1 MVEGYLSSEGGGGPD
16 FTGRAMDR
24 ANTDW
29 GNGVKNI
36 SVVIPI
42 FNEVENISSLSQ
54 ALRAVMEGMK
64 APYEVIFVDD
74 GSNDGSGDVL
84 QNLAQDDKRI
94 KVIQFRKNF
103 GQTAAIAA
111 GVEHAQGEIIV
122 TMDGDGQNDPK
133 DIPRLLE
140 KLEKGYDVASGWR
153 KHRKD
158 PFLNKKLPS
167 SVANWLIS
175 WLTRV
180 RLHDYGCTLKAYRR
194 DILKDVRL
202 YGEMHRFIPA
212 YASWVGARI
221 TELEVAHHPRKHGR
235 SKYGLSR
242 TSSIVLDLI
251 TILFLQRYSTK
262 PIRLFGGA
270 GMTLFVLGVF
280 TGLFVLFRRIIWGGA
295 WISPMILLSFLF
307 ITMGVMFI
315 LLGLIAEIIIRTYH
329 ESQGKPIYA
338 IKSSINL
345 NR

>member
-1 MVEGYLSSEGGGGPD
+1 
-16 FTGRAMDR
+16 MDR
-24 ANTDW
+24 ADTKR
-29 GNGVKNI
+29 GKGLKAV

-42 FNEVENISSLSQ
+42 FNEAENIPTLYQ
-54 ALRAVMEGMK
+54 ALKTVMEEMK
-64 APYEVIFVDD
+64 TTYEVIFVDD
-74 GSNDGSGDVL
+74 GSNDSGGEIL
-84 QNLAQDDKRI
+84 KSLSQGDK
-94 KVIQFRKNF
+94 KLKLIQFRKNF

-140 KLEKGYDVASGWR
+140 QLEQGYDVASGWR
-153 KHRKD
+153 KNRKD
-158 PFLNKKLPS
+158 PFLNKRFPS
-167 SVANWLIS
+167 ALANRLIS
-175 WLTRV
+175 WLTGV
-180 RLHDYGCTLKAYRR
+180 KLHDYGCTLKAYRR

-221 TELEVAHHPRKHGR
+221 AEMEVAHHPRKYGR

-242 TSSIVLDLI
+242 TTSIILDLI

-270 GMTLFVLGVF
+270 GMILFALGVL
-280 TGLFVLFRRIIWGGA
+280 TGLFVLLRKLVWGGV
-295 WISPMILLSFLF
+295 WISPMILISFLF

-329 ESQGKPIYA
+329 ESQGKPIYVV
-338 IKSSINL
+338 KSMVNFD
-345 NR
+345 

>member
-1 MVEGYLSSEGGGGPD
+1 
-16 FTGRAMDR
+16 MDR
-24 ANTDW
+24 ENTEQGRGPKW
-29 GNGVKNI
+29 L

-42 FNEVENISSLSQ
+42 FNEEENISPLYQ
-54 ALRAVMEGMK
+54 DLKAVMGRMGVK
-64 APYEVIFVDD
+64 YEVIFIDD
-74 GSNDGSGDVL
+74 GSDDASNEVL
-84 QNLAQDDKRI
+84 QGLAKDDKGV

-122 TMDGDGQNDPK
+122 TMDGDGQNDPR

-140 KLEKGYDVASGWR
+140 KLEQGYDVASGWR
-153 KHRKD
+153 KNRKD
-158 PFLNKKLPS
+158 PLLNKRFPS
-167 SVANWLIS
+167 AMANRLIS

-180 RLHDYGCTLKAYRR
+180 KLHDYGCTLKAYRR

-212 YASWVGARI
+212 YASWVGASI
-221 TELEVAHHPRKHGR
+221 TELEVSHHPRRHGR

-242 TSSIVLDLI
+242 TTSIILDLI

-270 GMTLFVLGVF
+270 GMILLALGVL
-280 TGLFVLFRRIIWGGA
+280 TGLFVLFRRLVWGGV
-295 WISPMILLSFLF
+295 WISPMILISFLF

-329 ESQGKPIYA
+329 ESQGKPIYT
-338 IKSSINL
+338 IKSTINL
-345 NR
+345 TH

>member
-1 MVEGYLSSEGGGGPD
+1 LKAV
-16 FTGRAMDR
+16 
-24 ANTDW
+24 
-29 GNGVKNI
+29 

-42 FNEVENISSLSQ
+42 FNEEENISPLFQ
-54 ALRAVMEGMK
+54 ELKAVMEGMGLE
-64 APYEVIFVDD
+64 YEVIFVDD
-74 GSNDGSGDVL
+74 GSDDASNEVV
-84 QNLAQDDKRI
+84 QRFAQDDKRI

-122 TMDGDGQNDPK
+122 TMDGDGQNDPR

-140 KLEKGYDVASGWR
+140 RLEKGYDVVSGWR
-153 KHRKD
+153 RNRKD
-158 PFLNKKLPS
+158 PLLNKRFPS
-167 SVANWLIS
+167 AMANRLIS

-212 YASWVGARI
+212 YASWVGASI
-221 TELEVAHHPRKHGR
+221 TEIEVAHHPRRHGR

-242 TSSIVLDLI
+242 TTSIILDLI
-251 TILFLQRYSTK
+251 TIIFLQRYSTK

-270 GMTLFVLGVF
+270 GMILFVLGVL
-280 TGLFVLFRRIIWGGA
+280 TGLFVLFRRLIWGGV
-295 WISPMILLSFLF
+295 WISPMILISFFF
-307 ITMGVMFI
+307 IIMAVMFI

-329 ESQGKPIYA
+329 ESQGKPIYVV
-338 IKSSINL
+338 KSMMNFE
-345 NR
+345 

>member
-1 MVEGYLSSEGGGGPD
+1 
-16 FTGRAMDR
+16 
-24 ANTDW
+24 
-29 GNGVKNI
+29 
-36 SVVIPI
+36 
-42 FNEVENISSLSQ
+42 
-54 ALRAVMEGMK
+54 MEGMK
-64 APYEVIFVDD
+64 VAYEVIFIDD
-74 GSNDGSGDVL
+74 GSDDCSCDVL
-84 QNLAQDDKRI
+84 QRLTQDDKWI
-94 KVIQFRKNF
+94 KLIQFRKNF

-122 TMDGDGQNDPK
+122 TMDGDGQNDPR

-140 KLEKGYDVASGWR
+140 QLEQGYDVASGWR
-153 KHRKD
+153 RNRKD
-158 PFLNKKLPS
+158 PFLSKKFPS
-167 SVANWLIS
+167 AVANRLIS

-180 RLHDYGCTLKAYRR
+180 RLHDYGCTLKAYRK

-212 YASWVGARI
+212 YASWVGAKI

-242 TSSIVLDLI
+242 TTSIILDLI

-270 GMTLFVLGVF
+270 GMILFALGGLA
-280 TGLFVLFRRIIWGGA
+280 GLFVLFRRLMWGGV
-295 WISPMILLSFLF
+295 WISPMILISFLF

-338 IKSSINL
+338 VKSTINL
-345 NR
+345 NQ

>member
-1 MVEGYLSSEGGGGPD
+1 
-16 FTGRAMDR
+16 MDR
-24 ANTDW
+24 ADTKRKR
-29 GNGVKNI
+29 GLKAV

-42 FNEVENISSLSQ
+42 FNEEENITPLYRG
-54 ALRAVMEGMK
+54 LKAVLVGMRTK
-64 APYEVIFVDD
+64 YEVIFVDD
-74 GSNDGSGDVL
+74 GSDDGSNEIL
-84 QNLAQDDKRI
+84 QRLAQEDKGI

-103 GQTAAIAA
+103 GQTAALAA

-122 TMDGDGQNDPK
+122 TMDGDGQNDPR

-153 KHRKD
+153 KNRKD
-158 PFLNKKLPS
+158 PLFKRKFPS
-167 SVANWLIS
+167 AVANKLIS

-180 RLHDYGCTLKAYRR
+180 KLHDYGCTLKAYRR

-212 YASWVGARI
+212 YASWVGASI
-221 TELEVAHHPRKHGR
+221 TELEVAHHPRRHGR

-242 TSSIVLDLI
+242 TTSVVLDLI
-251 TILFLQRYSTK
+251 TIIFLQRYSTK

-270 GMTLFVLGVF
+270 GMILLVLGVL
-280 TGLFVLFRRIIWGGA
+280 TGMFVLFRKLVWGGV
-295 WISPMILLSFLF
+295 WISPMILISFLF

-338 IKSSINL
+338 IKTTVNL
-345 NR
+345 E

>member
-1 MVEGYLSSEGGGGPD
+1 
-16 FTGRAMDR
+16 MDR
-24 ANTDW
+24 EDTDR
-29 GNGVKNI
+29 GRELKRL

-42 FNEVENISSLSQ
+42 FNEEQNITPLYRE
-54 ALRAVMEGMK
+54 LKTVLGGMETD
-64 APYEVIFVDD
+64 YEVICVDD
-74 GSNDGSGDVL
+74 GSGDGSGEIL
-84 QNLAQDDKRI
+84 QRLAQGDKRLR
-94 KVIQFRKNF
+94 VIQFRKNF

-122 TMDGDGQNDPK
+122 TLDGDGQNDPR

-140 KLEKGYDVASGWR
+140 RLEQGYDVASGWR
-153 KHRKD
+153 RNRKD
-158 PFLNKKLPS
+158 SLLNKRFPS
-167 SVANWLIS
+167 ALANRLIS

-180 RLHDYGCTLKAYRR
+180 KLHDYGCTLKAYRK

-221 TELEVAHHPRKHGR
+221 TEMEVAHHPRRHGR

-242 TSSIVLDLI
+242 TTSIILDLI

-270 GMTLFVLGVF
+270 GMILLGLGIM
-280 TGLFVLFRRIIWGGA
+280 TGLFVLYRRIIWGGV
-295 WISPMILLSFLF
+295 WISPMILISFLF

-329 ESQGKPIYA
+329 ESQGKPIYVV
-338 IKSSINL
+338 KTMINFD
-345 NR
+345 

>member
-1 MVEGYLSSEGGGGPD
+1 
-16 FTGRAMDR
+16 MDR
-24 ANTDW
+24 EDTDR
-29 GNGVKNI
+29 GRELKRL

-42 FNEVENISSLSQ
+42 FNEEQNITPLYRG
-54 ALRAVMEGMK
+54 LKTVLGGMGTD
-64 APYEVIFVDD
+64 YEVICVDD
-74 GSNDGSGDVL
+74 GSDDGSGEIL
-84 QNLAQDDKRI
+84 QRLAQGDKRLR
-94 KVIQFRKNF
+94 VIQFRKNF

-122 TMDGDGQNDPK
+122 TLDGDGQNDPG

-140 KLEKGYDVASGWR
+140 RLEQGYDVASGWR
-153 KHRKD
+153 RNRKD
-158 PFLNKKLPS
+158 SLLNKRFPS
-167 SVANWLIS
+167 ALANRLIS

-180 RLHDYGCTLKAYRR
+180 KLHDYGCTLKAYRK

-221 TELEVAHHPRKHGR
+221 TEMEVAHHPRRHGR

-242 TSSIVLDLI
+242 TTSIILDLI

-270 GMTLFVLGVF
+270 GMILFGLGGIA
-280 TGLFVLFRRIIWGGA
+280 GLFVLYRRIIWGGV
-295 WISPMILLSFLF
+295 WISPMILISFFF

-329 ESQGKPIYA
+329 ESQGKPIYV
-338 IKSSINL
+338 IKSMINFESAG
-345 NR
+345 R

>member
-1 MVEGYLSSEGGGGPD
+1 V
-16 FTGRAMDR
+16 DR
-24 ANTDW
+24 ANTKRKK
-29 GNGVKNI
+29 GLKTVSI
-36 SVVIPI
+36 VIPI
-42 FNEVENISSLSQ
+42 FNEVEDISPLSR
-54 ALRAVMEGMK
+54 ALKAVMEGMK
-64 APYEVIFVDD
+64 TAYEVIFVDD
-74 GSNDGSGDVL
+74 GSDDGSGDVL
-84 QNLAQDDKRI
+84 LSLAKNDKRI

-122 TMDGDGQNDPK
+122 TMDGDGQNDPR
-133 DIPRLLE
+133 DIPPLLK
-140 KLEKGYDVASGWR
+140 KLEEGYDVASGWR
-153 KHRKD
+153 KNRKD
-158 PFLNKKLPS
+158 PFLNKRFPS
-167 SVANWLIS
+167 AVANRLIS
-175 WLTRV
+175 WLTKV

-194 DILKDVRL
+194 DILRDVRL

-221 TELEVAHHPRKHGR
+221 TELEVRHYPRKHGR

-242 TSSIVLDLI
+242 TSSIILDLI

-270 GMTLFVLGVF
+270 GMTLFVLGIL
-280 TGLFVLFRRIIWGGA
+280 TGLFVLFRRIIWGGV
-295 WISPMILLSFLF
+295 WISPMILISFLF
-307 ITMGVMFI
+307 ITMGVMFV

-338 IKSSINL
+338 IKSTINV

>member
-1 MVEGYLSSEGGGGPD
+1 
-16 FTGRAMDR
+16 MDR
-24 ANTDW
+24 EDTERRR
-29 GNGVKNI
+29 GLKRL

-42 FNEVENISSLSQ
+42 LNEEQNIIPLYRE
-54 ALRAVMEGMK
+54 LRATLEGMGVE
-64 APYEVIFVDD
+64 YEVIFVDD
-74 GSNDGSGDVL
+74 GSDDGSNEIL
-84 QNLAQDDKRI
+84 QRLAKDDKGI

-122 TMDGDGQNDPK
+122 TMDGDGQNDSR
-133 DIPRLLE
+133 DIPRILE
-140 KLEKGYDVASGWR
+140 RLEQGYDVASGWR
-153 KHRKD
+153 RSRKD
-158 PFLNKKLPS
+158 PLFSKRFPS
-167 SVANWLIS
+167 ALANRLIS
-175 WLTRV
+175 WLTGV

-221 TELEVAHHPRKHGR
+221 TELEVAHHPRRHGR

-242 TSSIVLDLI
+242 TTSIILDLI
-251 TILFLQRYSTK
+251 TFLFLQRYSTK

-270 GMTLFVLGVF
+270 GMILFGLGILA
-280 TGLFVLFRRIIWGGA
+280 GLFVLYRRIIWGGV
-295 WISPMILLSFLF
+295 WISPMILIAFFF

-329 ESQGKPIYA
+329 ESQKKPIYA
-338 IKSSINL
+338 IKSTVNL
-345 NR
+345 D

>member
-1 MVEGYLSSEGGGGPD
+1 
-16 FTGRAMDR
+16 MDR
-24 ANTDW
+24 ADTER
-29 GNGVKNI
+29 GNGLKVI

-42 FNEVENISSLSQ
+42 FNEEQNITPLYRE
-54 ALRAVMEGMK
+54 LKAVLGDMGAE
-64 APYEVIFVDD
+64 YEVIFIDD
-74 GSNDGSGDVL
+74 GSDDGSDEVL
-84 QNLAQDDKRI
+84 QQLAQGDKQV

-111 GVEHAQGEIIV
+111 GVEHALGEIIV
-122 TMDGDGQNDPK
+122 TMDGDGQNDPR

-140 KLEKGYDVASGWR
+140 RLEQGYDVASGWR
-153 KHRKD
+153 KNRKD
-158 PFLNKKLPS
+158 PFLNKKFPS
-167 SVANWLIS
+167 AVANRLIS

-194 DILKDVRL
+194 EILKDVRL

-212 YASWVGARI
+212 YASWVGASI
-221 TELEVAHHPRKHGR
+221 TELEVSHHPRRHGR

-242 TSSIVLDLI
+242 TSSIILDLI

-270 GMTLFVLGVF
+270 GMILFGLGGLA
-280 TGLFVLFRRIIWGGA
+280 GLFVLLRRLVWGGV
-295 WISPMILLSFLF
+295 WISPMILISFFF

-329 ESQGKPIYA
+329 ESQGKPIYT
-338 IKSSINL
+338 IKSTINL
-345 NR
+345 TH

>member
-1 MVEGYLSSEGGGGPD
+1 MKRL
-16 FTGRAMDR
+16 
-24 ANTDW
+24 
-29 GNGVKNI
+29 
-36 SVVIPI
+36 SVVVPI
-42 FNEVENISSLSQ
+42 FNEEENITPLHTELKNVLGS
-54 ALRAVMEGMK
+54 MGTK
-64 APYEVIFVDD
+64 YEIIFVDD
-74 GSNDGSGDVL
+74 GSDDASNEVL
-84 QNLAQDDKRI
+84 QKLAKDDKVV

-122 TMDGDGQNDPK
+122 LMDGDGQNDPR

-140 KLEKGYDVASGWR
+140 RLEQGYDVASGWR
-153 KHRKD
+153 KNRKD
-158 PFLNKKLPS
+158 PLLKKRVPS
-167 SVANWLIS
+167 AVANRLIS

-194 DILKDVRL
+194 EILKDVRL

-212 YASWVGARI
+212 YASWVGASI
-221 TELEVAHHPRKHGR
+221 TELDVAHHPRRHGR

-242 TSSIVLDLI
+242 TSSIILDLI

-270 GMTLFVLGVF
+270 GMILFGLGIL
-280 TGLFVLFRRIIWGGA
+280 TGLFVLLRRIVWGGV
-295 WISPMILLSFLF
+295 WISPMILISFLF

-329 ESQGKPIYA
+329 ESQGKPIYV
-338 IKSSINL
+338 IKTTVNL
-345 NR
+345 D

>member
-1 MVEGYLSSEGGGGPD
+1 M
-16 FTGRAMDR
+16 RA
-24 ANTDW
+24 
-29 GNGVKNI
+29 K
-36 SVVIPI
+36 
-42 FNEVENISSLSQ
+42 
-54 ALRAVMEGMK
+54 
-64 APYEVIFVDD
+64 YEVIFVDD
-74 GSNDGSGDVL
+74 GSNDASNEIL
-84 QNLAQDDKRI
+84 RRLAKDDKEI
-94 KVIQFRKNF
+94 KVIHFRKNF

-122 TMDGDGQNDPK
+122 TMDGDGQNDPR
-133 DIPRLLE
+133 DIPRLLAR
-140 KLEKGYDVASGWR
+140 LEQGYDVASGWR
-153 KHRKD
+153 RNRQD
-158 PFLNKKLPS
+158 SLLNKRFPS
-167 SVANWLIS
+167 ALANKLIS

-221 TELEVAHHPRKHGR
+221 TEMEVAHHPRRHGR

-242 TSSIVLDLI
+242 TSSIILDLI
-251 TILFLQRYSTK
+251 TFLFLQRYSTK

-270 GMTLFVLGVF
+270 GMTLLGLGIL
-280 TGLFVLFRRIIWGGA
+280 TGLFVLYRRIIWGGA
-295 WISPMILLSFLF
+295 WVSPMILISFLF

-338 IKSSINL
+338 VKTMINFK
-345 NR
+345 

>member
-1 MVEGYLSSEGGGGPD
+1 
-16 FTGRAMDR
+16 MDR
-24 ANTDW
+24 TDRDRE
-29 GNGVKNI
+29 NGLKAV

-42 FNEVENISSLSQ
+42 FNEEENISSLYQ
-54 ALRAVMEGMK
+54 ALKAVMEGMK
-64 APYEVIFVDD
+64 SAYEVIFVDD
-74 GSNDGSGDVL
+74 GSDDGSGDIL
-84 QNLAQDDKRI
+84 QSLAQDDKRI

-103 GQTAAIAA
+103 GQTAALVA
-111 GVEHAQGEIIV
+111 GVEHARGEIII
-122 TMDGDGQNDPK
+122 TMDGDGQNDPG

-140 KLEKGYDVASGWR
+140 RLDEGYDVASGWR
-153 KHRKD
+153 KNRKD
-158 PFLNKKLPS
+158 PLLNKRFPS
-167 SVANWLIS
+167 AMANKLIS
-175 WLTRV
+175 WLTKV
-180 RLHDYGCTLKAYRR
+180 KLHDYGCTLKAYRR

-221 TELEVAHHPRKHGR
+221 TELEVAHHPRRHGK

-242 TSSIVLDLI
+242 TSSIILDLI

-270 GMTLFVLGVF
+270 GMILFGLGGV
-280 TGLFVLFRRIIWGGA
+280 TGLFVLYRRLIWGGV

-338 IKSSINL
+338 IKSTVNL
-345 NR
+345 G